1 VTAATEIISGRFPSF
16 VLVGE
21 TAEGLFILNGDGL
34 TSVEAYDN
42 VTDTWIDLVTTGFF
56 DATLGATLTASG
68 LTNTDGGFDTF
79 RLSITPTQEGGR
91 GFLIRAKITDINTGL
106 PAPDTA
112 EYSVPILLALNEQ
125 TQRRPQYSWDLNRT
139 GASSD
144 TFWTQEAPGP
154 WDLIDG
160 NGHAVAIY
168 QGKLYT
174 WGPNGSG
181 QLGQGDTTTRSVPTQ
196 VGTDTDWAYAAA
208 GGSFT
213 LAVKTD
219 GTLWS
224 CGTNANGRTGL
235 GTTAGTTTSFTQV
248 GAGTTWSVVDAGT
261 DHAVG
266 VLGGQL
272 YSWGNNANFRTGRN
286 TNSGNTT
293 SPTQINASTGW
304 HAVEAGDL
312 CGFALLNGEL
322 WTWGSDAL
330 ARTGQGVNSST
341 TSTQVP
347 TQVGVDT
354 NWSALSSNGAAGAAL
369 KTDGTLWTWGASG
382 LNGTTSV
389 RLSPTQLTTNSDYTA
404 IGAAGG
410 SGLAVRGTVPNIV
423 VYGHSSALNGVPLLD
438 NTNLASV
445 PNEREVGA
453 VTLVSGA
460 SDNLAYA
467 VIDGVPVSWGIYSSA
482 FGRNVRVDSR
492 LLPTIQVASN
502 VELGRWARLSISYA
516 PDTNGVLQTALGIR
530 DGELWTRGDNVNFM
544 SGLGVGS
551 GKNYR
556 WTKVST
562 LTGWTEVATGNN
574 HAAAIRSGRL
584 YTWGANADG
593 QLGQGDTTTR
603 TTPTQVGTDTDWVA
617 VSAGQFF
624 TVAIKA
630 DGTMWSCGSNSA
642 GRTGQG
648 TTSGNTTSFT
658 RIGAAT
664 NWVRV
669 FCMRHGGTT
678 GAAAFA
684 INSNGD
690 LWAWGNNS
698 SSVLGDGTTTQR
710 TSPVLIDSGPGW
722 EMVSGHT
729 NQALN
734 PYALGIKSGELYS
747 WGTNAGGRTAQGTT
761 SGSTTTPTRVGAA
774 SDWQFVLATNT
785 SAFGIRAGNLL
796 GWGLADGLIGYT
808 TTQTTP
814 VSIDDTQQWLFG
826 AGSGRAVTFVVE
838 DEGPAGPPP
847 QSPPTAPV
855 SEDWPEEHTTGEL
868 LFATVTGTDP
878 SAQFDPVYTLEV
890 FDPVNG
896 AWVDGS
902 TPVTYPGQGG
912 LTITQVGLDGS
923 FVEVDTIAGQ
933 ESTLTVLLRWVAIDS
948 VGVRISAVAEFV
960 TQLLPAGDPPV
971 GLSLTMPTV
980 DEDTTPSTGTA
991 RFQTDP
997 EETGIYIWQV
1007 SAQLE
1012 PPYAGGTSA
1021 VLTGQGVTAGT
1032 VTVVSQDDEAQAAT
1046 IRFTPAPNWFGE
1058 VTFSYRVSN
1067 DLAFSDWEQATVT
1080 VRPVPDPPGPV
1091 VGEFPNL
1098 DEDTTATFDLT
1109 WTDPDDLPPG
1119 TLAAADGY
1127 FLQMRPTAGGP
1138 WRWLTEGSPTA
1149 RLTNVV
1155 VRVLNYSNTQL
1166 RGTFRIE
1173 PDANYYGP
1181 YGAQVRVA
1189 KQLTEEQGGG
1199 YLFGAAR
1206 NLAGVI
1212 GSVPDAPTRP
1222 QPNRMPTAKV
1232 GQTIAGLFTT
1242 FDPDIEDTSWTFEI
1256 SAPGANTWGSSLVI
1270 PDVGT
1275 LTVVDDDPA
1284 DQKTL
1289 VRLVQEPGGATDL
1302 RYSFDL
1308 RVTDSSSLVSP
1319 VQRVT
1324 GLITLPTATVFLQ
1337 KVTRNSPAVVT
1348 PLTPLVEVFDLNVTD
1363 SIDGIGGADVTVS
1376 TDEVRRRA
1384 AQLGITAAEL
1394 LEPGTVELV
1403 VAIGTQLAF
1412 VGPIGEIEWSA
1423 TRDRITIDARGLLSY
1438 LEERRIGTG
1447 TTSFVGED
1455 IADIMWMLVDDAQG
1469 QSFGDY
1475 AFTDNTTTAG
1485 TNLTVE
1491 FEPRTR
1497 ILEALRSL
1505 SQADGGPDFWIDP
1518 ERRLNTAAARGQD
1531 RRDIIR
1537 LTPAMMEAATW
1548 TNRDEQLAT
1557 VVTVIGGEDGMG
1569 GFFQGTA
1576 VTTDS
1581 AALAKYGRR
1590 ERLIEQ
1596 RELTSDQ
1603 QCEDYAARVVAEQA
1617 RRSETIRLDIIV
1629 TPGRPFSIRDL
1640 EVGDIVTVDLRA
1652 PDLGQVIGAYRV
1664 VNRRLN
1670 LVSETADSYRVR
1682 LDLVPAPF
1690 VSSVLVKVKARHNAS
1705 IVERLAQLNSQQE

>member
-1 VTAATEIISGRFPSF
+1 VTDDGGLTTTRGIAVATGPTFNQTFLTIF
-16 VLVGE
+16 
-21 TAEGLFILNGDGL
+21 AEGFGVG
-34 TSVEAYDN
+34 AYD
-42 VTDTWIDLVTTGFF
+42 IEF
-56 DATLGATLTASG
+56 SG
-68 LTNTDGGFDTF
+68 LTAGVTYHF
-79 RLSITPTQEGGR
+79 RAFATS
-91 GFLIRAKITDINTGL
+91 
-106 PAPDTA
+106 
-112 EYSVPILLALNEQ
+112 
-125 TQRRPQYSWDLNRT
+125 
-139 GASSD
+139 
-144 TFWTQEAPGP
+144 
-154 WDLIDG
+154 
-160 NGHAVAIY
+160 
-168 QGKLYT
+168 
-174 WGPNGSG
+174 
-181 QLGQGDTTTRSVPTQ
+181 
-196 VGTDTDWAYAAA
+196 AA
-208 GGSFT
+208 GTAFGDWVTFT
-213 LAVKTD
+213 T
-219 GTLWS
+219 
-224 CGTNANGRTGL
+224 
-235 GTTAGTTTSFTQV
+235 
-248 GAGTTWSVVDAGT
+248 DAG
-261 DHAVG
+261 
-266 VLGGQL
+266 
-272 YSWGNNANFRTGRN
+272 
-286 TNSGNTT
+286 
-293 SPTQINASTGW
+293 
-304 HAVEAGDL
+304 
-312 CGFALLNGEL
+312 
-322 WTWGSDAL
+322 
-330 ARTGQGVNSST
+330 
-341 TSTQVP
+341 
-347 TQVGVDT
+347 
-354 NWSALSSNGAAGAAL
+354 
-369 KTDGTLWTWGASG
+369 
-382 LNGTTSV
+382 
-389 RLSPTQLTTNSDYTA
+389 
-404 IGAAGG
+404 
-410 SGLAVRGTVPNIV
+410 
-423 VYGHSSALNGVPLLD
+423 
-438 NTNLASV
+438 
-445 PNEREVGA
+445 
-453 VTLVSGA
+453 
-460 SDNLAYA
+460 
-467 VIDGVPVSWGIYSSA
+467 
-482 FGRNVRVDSR
+482 
-492 LLPTIQVASN
+492 
-502 VELGRWARLSISYA
+502 
-516 PDTNGVLQTALGIR
+516 
-530 DGELWTRGDNVNFM
+530 
-544 SGLGVGS
+544 
-551 GKNYR
+551 
-556 WTKVST
+556 
-562 LTGWTEVATGNN
+562 
-574 HAAAIRSGRL
+574 
-584 YTWGANADG
+584 
-593 QLGQGDTTTR
+593 
-603 TTPTQVGTDTDWVA
+603 
-617 VSAGQFF
+617 
-624 TVAIKA
+624 
-630 DGTMWSCGSNSA
+630 
-642 GRTGQG
+642 
-648 TTSGNTTSFT
+648 
-658 RIGAAT
+658 
-664 NWVRV
+664 
-669 FCMRHGGTT
+669 
-678 GAAAFA
+678 
-684 INSNGD
+684 
-690 LWAWGNNS
+690 
-698 SSVLGDGTTTQR
+698 
-710 TSPVLIDSGPGW
+710 
-722 EMVSGHT
+722 
-729 NQALN
+729 
-734 PYALGIKSGELYS
+734 
-747 WGTNAGGRTAQGTT
+747 
-761 SGSTTTPTRVGAA
+761 
-774 SDWQFVLATNT
+774 
-785 SAFGIRAGNLL
+785 
-796 GWGLADGLIGYT
+796 
-808 TTQTTP
+808 
-814 VSIDDTQQWLFG
+814 
-826 AGSGRAVTFVVE
+826 
-838 DEGPAGPPP
+838 
-847 QSPPTAPV
+847 SPPTAVTGFASAVSYQRATLSGSVTEEGEGPV
-855 SEDWPEEHTTGEL
+855 TARGIAVGPRPEPVPGQPDVINL
-868 LFATVTGTDP
+868 PAGSGLGSFSRTVTGLDP
-878 SAQFDPVYTLEV
+878 DTLYYFRAYGRNDEAGTGFGADETFETLE
-890 FDPVNG
+890 P
-896 AWVDGS
+896 DGPTS
-902 TPVTYPGQGG
+902 
-912 LTITQVGLDGS
+912 LT
-923 FVEVDTIAGQ
+923 
-933 ESTLTVLLRWVAIDS
+933 
-948 VGVRISAVAEFV
+948 
-960 TQLLPAGDPPV
+960 
-971 GLSLTMPTV
+971 LTMPTV
-980 DEDTTPSTGTA
+980 DEDTVPSVGA
-991 RFQTDP
+991 AQFQTDP
-997 EETGIYIWQV
+997 METGTYTWQV
-1007 SAQLE
+1007 SAQLS
-1012 PPYAGGTSA
+1012 PPYTGATSA

-1032 VTVVSQDDEAQAAT
+1032 VSVVGQGATGSISFQPAA
-1046 IRFTPAPNWFGE
+1046 NWFGT
-1058 VTFSYRVSN
+1058 VSFSYRVSN
-1067 DLAFSDWEQATVT
+1067 GFAFSDWEQATVT
-1080 VRPVPDPPGPV
+1080 VRPVADPPGPV
-1091 VGEFPNL
+1091 VGEFPNF
-1098 DEDTTATFDLT
+1098 DEDTTEEFDLT
-1109 WTDPDDLPPG
+1109 WADVDDLPAG
-1119 TLAAADGY
+1119 TLVASPNY
-1127 FLQMRPTAGGP
+1127 FVQMRPTAGGS

-1155 VRVLNYSNTQL
+1155 VRVLNYSNTEL
-1166 RGTFRIE
+1166 RGTFRVE

-1189 KQLTEEQGGG
+1189 KKLEDDT
-1199 YLFGAAR
+1199 YLFGPAR

-1212 GSVPDAPTRP
+1212 ASVPDTPTRP

-1232 GQTIAGLFTT
+1232 GQTVFGRFTT

-1284 DQKTL
+1284 DQETL